1 MKMSPS
7 LIVFFI
13 SILGIL
19 GCSFDRDPGLSQSVT
34 IDLQLFFY
42 DNIGATAYTAFQ
54 NNPCIVLR
62 FCGEQVGCNE
72 TFPKK
77 MDFNLVQKQ
86 GEISF
91 DLSLALFR
99 KYRFQLLGH
108 SDAGGSCQQI
118 GAQAI
123 QLGVRDSVTITP
135 VWPMS
140 FKISPNYQPAGNFEK
155 ILGP

>member
-1 MKMSPS
+1 MKLSWI
-7 LIVFFI
+7 LIGVFVSVF
-13 SILGIL
+13 GIF
-19 GCSFDRDPGLSQSVT
+19 GCSFDRDPGLSQSFT
-34 IDLQLFFY
+34 LDLQSFE
-42 DNIGATAYTAFQ
+42 DIGSTAYSAFQ

-62 FCGEQVGCNE
+62 YCGEQVGCNE
-72 TFPKK
+72 TLPKK
-77 MDFNLVQKQ
+77 MSLDLIQKK

-135 VWPMS
+135 FWPMS
-140 FKISPNYQPAGNFEK
+140 FKISPNYQPAGSFEK
-155 ILGP
+155 ILSP